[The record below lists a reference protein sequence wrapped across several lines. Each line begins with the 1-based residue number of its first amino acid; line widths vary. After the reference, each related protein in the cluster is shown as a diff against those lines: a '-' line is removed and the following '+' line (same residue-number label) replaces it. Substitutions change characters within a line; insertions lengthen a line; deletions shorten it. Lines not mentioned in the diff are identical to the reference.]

1 MKRFPL
7 RSPRLLPLA
16 LSGGLAAVLAL
27 TGCEAQ
33 VEAELDVSDIRERE
47 TNALFATSQVTTG
60 DCDRSIG
67 ASEREGTLGW
77 TSWVLAGVFPDT
89 RFRGCR
95 ETDDGAT
102 ATFLN
107 MIVFDATRG
116 EALKG
121 QSHVNLKLHDHLL
134 SVGLPD
140 YVQGHIERVRDQTG
154 VESGPVVSGH
164 LTLLNSSDE
173 PFAYREAIYD
183 EQGPDGWSEPR
194 ELPGAARVDI
204 ELPPVL
210 GDYVL
215 SGHRAPILELE
226 RSE

>member
-1 MKRFPL
+1 MT
-7 RSPRLLPLA
+7 RSPTATSLLMPVL
-16 LSGGLAAVLAL
+16 LAAGLLLA
-27 TGCEAQ
+27 GCEAR

-77 TSWVLAGVFPDT
+77 TSWVLSGVFPDT

-95 ETDDGAT
+95 ETEDGTT

-107 MIVFDATRG
+107 MIVFDATPE

-121 QSHVNLKLHDHLL
+121 QSHVNIKLHDQVI
-134 SVGLPD
+134 SIGLPG

-154 VESGPVVSGH
+154 VVSGPVVSGH

-173 PFAYREAIYD
+173 PFIYRVMQYNGSGAA
-183 EQGPDGWSEPR
+183 GWSEPR
-194 ELPGAARVDI
+194 ELSGAARVDI
-204 ELPPVL
+204 ELPVEL
-210 GDYVL
+210 GASVL
-215 SGHRAPILELE
+215 SGERAPLLKLE
-226 RSE
+226 STD

>member
-1 MKRFPL
+1 MRRFPESFSSI
-7 RSPRLLPLA
+7 RSALLPLLLA
-16 LSGGLAAVLAL
+16 GGLLA
-27 TGCEAQ
+27 GCEAQ
-33 VEAELDVSDIRERE
+33 VEAELDVGDIRERE
-47 TNALFATSQVTTG
+47 TTGLFATSQVTTG
-60 DCDRSIG
+60 DCDRGIG

-107 MIVFDATRG
+107 MIVFDATRD

-121 QSHVNLKLHDHLL
+121 QSHVNLKLHDHVI

-154 VESGPVVSGH
+154 IESGPTVSGH

-173 PFAYREAIYD
+173 AFVYRVATYD
-183 EQGPDGWSEPR
+183 ESGPDGWSEPR
-194 ELPGAARVDI
+194 ELPGAARVDV
-204 ELPPVL
+204 ELSRALGTFVL
-210 GDYVL
+210 QGE
-215 SGHRAPILELE
+215 RAPLLKLE
-226 RSE
+226 